1 MEFDAYRMDL
11 ESLAPTQNL
20 EETQQNYTRY
30 KETYEKLR
38 DDVTVKM
45 QFLDENRVSYICKSK
60 NHFYEVV
67 SFPDKSYA

>member
-1 MEFDAYRMDL
+1 MDL
-11 ESLAPTQNL
+11 ETLTPNQNL

-45 QFLDENRVSYICKSK
+45 QFLDENRVSNFQNIS
-60 NHFYEVV
+60 
-67 SFPDKSYA
+67 SYCFQIKRLFFR